1 LRALDVDHVAEF
13 LDRLERRPIA
23 VATGLCVRQRHRR
36 SSCTRCLDACPV
48 GAIAWNEGLE
58 IDWEACTGCGICAAV
73 CPTAA
78 LEASGPSDDELL
90 VQIQQFV
97 AKRGWV
103 AFACP
108 RALQGVEGRATCL
121 GVSCLGRLDE
131 GLLVSA
137 VGCGAEQVGLVDSA
151 CEGCPQA
158 AGRAVAERTIARA
171 NAVLEALGLSARAAF
186 QADLPALSPVGR
198 GGDGSA
204 EGVSRRGLFKVLARE
219 TARMGEMAAETAQS
233 REGQQEPAARGKGD
247 LPRALPSSR
256 LLLLAA
262 LKRLGVPAGSALV
275 CEDGPFGQ
283 FQLGEGCTG
292 CQMCAFFCPSG
303 ALTRVVDGKRVGL
316 AFRAS
321 HCLRCN
327 LCRDI
332 CYRDAVSL
340 SSVVD
345 LKKVLAL
352 EVDWCF
358 AQEMDAEPWKKGL
371 GEGVARQILGMLDKL
386 G

>member
-1 LRALDVDHVAEF
+1 LPGLAVDQVAEF
-13 LDRLERRPIA
+13 LDRLERRPVA
-23 VATGLCVRQRHRR
+23 VATGLCARQRHRR
-36 SSCTRCLDACPV
+36 STCRRCFDACPA
-48 GAIAWNEGLE
+48 GAIAWDEGLE

-78 LEASGPSDDELL
+78 LEASEPSDDELL
-90 VQIQQFV
+90 VQIQEFV
-97 AKRGWV
+97 EKRRWV

-108 RALQGVEGRATCL
+108 RALESAAGSAACL
-121 GVSCLGRLDE
+121 SVSCLGRLDE

-137 VGCGAEQVGLVDSA
+137 VACGAEQVGLVDGA
-151 CEGCPQA
+151 CEGCFQA
-158 AGRAVAERTIARA
+158 GGRAVAGTMVARA
-171 NAVLEALGLSARAAF
+171 NALLEALGLPARVAF
-186 QADLPALSPVGR
+186 RGDLPAVAPVGR
-198 GGDGSA
+198 GGAGSA

-219 TARMGEMAAETAQS
+219 TARMGGVAAETAQIQ
-233 REGQQEPAARGKGD
+233 EGKQEAAARGRGD

-262 LKRLGVPAGSALV
+262 LKRLDVPAGAALV
-275 CEDGPFGQ
+275 CEGGPFGQ

-292 CQMCAFFCPSG
+292 CQMCAFFCPTG

-316 AFRAS
+316 AFRVS
-321 HCLRCN
+321 HCVHCG
-327 LCRDI
+327 LCRDT

-345 LKKVLAL
+345 LNKVLAL
-352 EVDWCF
+352 AVDWCF

-371 GEGVARQILGMLDKL
+371 GEGVARQILGELSRSR
-386 G
+386 